1 MKNIIL
7 KRLTSKN
14 ISKDYLNWLNDWD
27 ITKFTE
33 QRFKKTTIKDIKKY
47 IYDVNRSKNNFLYS
61 INIIE
66 KNKTKHIGN
75 IKIGSI
81 DFYHKRGEISY
92 IIGNKNYWNKNIG
105 SRAIAKAIIIARKK
119 FKIKK
124 IIAGVYSINRSSIA
138 VLKKNKFKKEAKLK
152 SHIVFDG
159 RRYTSYIYGRILK

>member
-7 KRLTSKN
+7 KRLTSNN

-27 ITKFTE
+27 IIKFTE

-47 IYDVNRSKNNFLYS
+47 INDVNKSKNNFIYS
-61 INIIE
+61 INVIE
-66 KNKTKHIGN
+66 KNKIKHIGN

-92 IIGNKNYWNKNIG
+92 IIGNKNYWNKGIG
-105 SRAIAKAIIIARKK
+105 SRAIAKVIIIARKK

-124 IIAGVYSINRSSIA
+124 IIAGVYSINRPSIA
-138 VLKKNKFKKEAKLK
+138 VLKKNKFKKEAKLN
-152 SHIVFDG
+152 SHIVFNR
-159 RRYTSYIYGRILK
+159 RRYTSYIYGRIL

>member
-7 KRLTSKN
+7 KRLTSNN

-47 IYDVNRSKNNFLYS
+47 INDVNKSKNNFIYS
-61 INIIE
+61 INVIE

-92 IIGNKNYWNKNIG
+92 IIGNKNYWNKGIG

-138 VLKKNKFKKEAKLK
+138 VLKKNKFKKEAELN
-152 SHIVFDG
+152 SHIVFNG
-159 RRYTSYIYGRILK
+159 RRYTSYIYGRIIR